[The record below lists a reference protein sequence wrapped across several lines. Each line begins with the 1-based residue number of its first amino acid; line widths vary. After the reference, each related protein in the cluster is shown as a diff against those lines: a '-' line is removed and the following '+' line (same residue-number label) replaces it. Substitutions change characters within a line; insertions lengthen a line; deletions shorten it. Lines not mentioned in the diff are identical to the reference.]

1 MSKENNV
8 KKAVILLSGGL
19 DSATCLAY
27 AKSKGYQCYAISFDY
42 NQRHKVEL
50 KYAAKIA
57 KKFAVK
63 EHLIIKL
70 DMRKWGG
77 SALTSNKIDVPKS
90 GLKPGIPVTYV
101 PARNLI
107 FLSIACAYAE
117 AKDIQE
123 VFIGVNSLDYSGYPD
138 CRPQFIR
145 AFEKTVNLGT
155 KTGALNKKIKIRT
168 PLQKLKKSEIFKLAS
183 SLGISPSET
192 ISCYDPSPKGK
203 PCGKCDSC
211 EIRKKAMLSQ
221 QKGK

>member
-1 MSKENNV
+1 MSKENDV

-57 KKFAVK
+57 KKFGVK

-70 DMRKWGG
+70 NMRKWGD
-77 SALTSNKIDVPKS
+77 SALTCSNIDVPKS

-117 AKDIQE
+117 AKAIRE
-123 VFIGVNSLDYSGYPD
+123 V
-138 CRPQFIR
+138 
-145 AFEKTVNLGT
+145 
-155 KTGALNKKIKIRT
+155 
-168 PLQKLKKSEIFKLAS
+168 
-183 SLGISPSET
+183 
-192 ISCYDPSPKGK
+192 
-203 PCGKCDSC
+203 
-211 EIRKKAMLSQ
+211 
-221 QKGK
+221 